1 LLPRP
6 STLTAIATLATGVAP
21 LAAQSAATER
31 TTLGGYGEVHYVNP
45 SGPGTPATVNIP
57 RFVIYLAHSF
67 NDRLSLRSELELEDA
82 RIEGG
87 QPGGEVSLEQAY
99 IDYRVGAPLTF
110 RAGLVLVPVGII
122 NETHEPPTFN
132 GVARPEFDN
141 VIIPTTWRD
150 IGIGV
155 VGQVPG
161 AQGLSYRAYLLN
173 GLAASGFDASQG
185 IREGRQEGHLA
196 SFATGAVVARL
207 EYARPGL
214 KLGVAG
220 YHGGSAN
227 GDTTLG
233 TGLFAAPVTLFAVDG
248 RYTVGPL
255 AFRGEAATIGVSN
268 AREINQLFDQGVA
281 RRISGW
287 YVEGAYDLLHF
298 VKSSAAKLNAFVRH
312 ERLDT
317 QASVVAGALADPTL
331 AQRIT
336 TFGLTFKP
344 VVNVAFK
351 GDFQLRRNQAGQGE
365 DQVLSFG
372 IGYQF

>member
-1 LLPRP
+1 LFSRC
-6 STLTAIATLATGVAP
+6 STLIALSTLAAAEP
-21 LAAQSAATER
+21 LAAQSPTER
-31 TTLGGYGEVHYVNP
+31 TTIGGYGEVHYVNP

-67 NDRLSLRSELELEDA
+67 DERLSFRSELELEDA

-99 IDYRVGAPLTF
+99 IDYRLGAPLTF

-132 GVARPEFDN
+132 GVTRPEFDN

-155 VGQVPG
+155 IGQIPG
-161 AQGLSYRAYLLN
+161 TEGLSYRAFLLN
-173 GLAASGFDASQG
+173 GLAASGFDRTEG

-214 KLGVAG
+214 KVGVAG

-227 GDTTLG
+227 GTTTLG
-233 TGLFAAPVTLFAVDG
+233 TGFFSAPVTLFAVDG

-255 AFRGEAATIGVSN
+255 AVRGEAATIGVSD
-268 AREINQLFDQGVA
+268 AREINQLFDHGVA

-287 YVEGAYDLLHF
+287 YLEGAYDLLHF
-298 VKSSAAKLNAFVRH
+298 VKASAAKLNAFIRH
-312 ERLDT
+312 ERFDT
-317 QASVVAGALADPTL
+317 QASVVAGTVADPALA
-331 AQRIT
+331 RRVT

-344 VVNVAFK
+344 TVNVAFK